1 MRAYTVATV
10 AVALDVPAKWVDNV
24 LSHHTIPGVDRAR
37 QGIARRLTIE
47 AVTVLEIALRLSR
60 TFGMPVA
67 AALHIA
73 QSITGSKALTPTFG
87 EGDCSLT
94 VDTAAVRA
102 HVAARLADAVEFAP
116 LPRRGRPRKA
126 T

>member
-10 AVALDVPAKWVDNV
+10 AVALEVPAKWVDNV
-24 LSHHTIPGVDRAR
+24 LSHHAVSGVSQSK
-37 QGIARRLTIE
+37 QGIARRLTVE

-60 TFGMPVA
+60 TFGIPTT
-67 AALHIA
+67 AALRIA
-73 QSITGSKALTPTFG
+73 QSLAVSGAGAPSFG
-87 EGDCSLT
+87 EGHCILT
-94 VDTAAVRA
+94 VDAAAVRT